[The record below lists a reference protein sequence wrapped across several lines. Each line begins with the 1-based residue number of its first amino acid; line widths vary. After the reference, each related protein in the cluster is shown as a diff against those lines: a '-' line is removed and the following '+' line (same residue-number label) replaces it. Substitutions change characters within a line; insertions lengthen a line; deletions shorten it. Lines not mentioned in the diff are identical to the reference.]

1 MEHRM
6 ENAKVIIN
14 IGRQLG
20 SGGRQI
26 GRMLADRL
34 QLAYYDREL
43 VREASKASGLCRDC
57 FEKADEKRNRS
68 LSGLLGLG
76 IFGNTGFG
84 GLSNE
89 ELFKIQGRV
98 IDRLAEESSSVFVG
112 RCADYI
118 LRHRPECFNVFV
130 CAPLAYRVAQIA
142 LQLGIT
148 AEEAEERILKTDK
161 ARAAY
166 YNFYT
171 GRVWGQAD
179 GYHLCIDTSVLGPEK
194 TADFI
199 ETMLRQRLQTH
210 TV

>member
-1 MEHRM
+1 M
-6 ENAKVIIN
+6 ENDKLIIN

-26 GRMLADRL
+26 ARMLAERL
-34 QLAYYDREL
+34 QLAYYDKEL
-43 VREASKASGLCRDC
+43 VREASKASGLCKDC

-68 LSGLLGLG
+68 LSGLLGFG
-76 IFGNTGFG
+76 GFGNTGFC

-98 IDRLAEESSSVFVG
+98 IDRLAEEKSCVFVG

-118 LRHRPECFNVFV
+118 LRRRPECFNVFV
-130 CAPLAYRVAQIA
+130 CAPLEYRIAQVA
-142 LQLGIT
+142 LQLGVT
-148 AEEAEERILKTDK
+148 AEAAEEEILKTDK

-171 GRVWGQAD
+171 GRQWGQAD
-179 GYHLCIDTSVLGPEK
+179 GYHLCIDTSVLGLEK
-194 TADFI
+194 TADLI
-199 ETMLRQRLQTH
+199 ETMLRQRRLLKNH
-210 TV
+210 RLR

>member
-1 MEHRM
+1 M

-26 GRMLADRL
+26 GRLLADRL
-34 QLAYYDREL
+34 QLAYYDKEL
-43 VREASKASGLCRDC
+43 VAEASKASGLCKDC
-57 FEKADEKRNRS
+57 FEKADERRNRP
-68 LSGLLGLG
+68 LSGLLGWG
-76 IFGNTGFG
+76 GFAGGFG

-89 ELFKIQGRV
+89 ELFRIQSEV
-98 IDRLAEESSSVFVG
+98 IDRLAAEKSCVFVG

-130 CAPLAYRVAQIA
+130 CAPLDYRVGQVAG
-142 LQLGIT
+142 QLHLT
-148 AEEAEERILKTDK
+148 PKEAADHIQKVDK

-171 GRVWGQAD
+171 ERTWGQAD
-179 GYHLCIDTSVLGPEK
+179 GYHLCVDTSVLGLEK
-194 TADFI
+194 TADLI
-199 ETMLRQRLQTH
+199 ETMGRMRGLIR
-210 TV
+210 